1 MRLSGLAVV
10 LALSF
15 VLALV
20 LLKAAK
26 TTPLRSGPQ
35 WVAALKKAPAV
46 TAQYRAAR
54 QEARPHCPNDNRPD

>member
-1 MRLSGLAVV
+1 MRRSGRAVV

-15 VLALV
+15 VFALV

-35 WVAALKKAPAV
+35 WVAAPKKALAV
-46 TAQYRAAR
+46 SAEYRAAG
-54 QEARPHCPNDNRPD
+54 QEARPHCPMTIG

>member
-1 MRLSGLAVV
+1 MRLSGLGVV

-26 TTPLRSGPQ
+26 TRRCVAVRSG
-35 WVAALKKAPAV
+35 
-46 TAQYRAAR
+46 
-54 QEARPHCPNDNRPD
+54 